1 MERRKKKRL
10 EEKKRASKL
19 NEGMEGGLKLRKVE
33 LKDFP
38 NHKRKLVVQN
48 IPLEYTE
55 EQIMNYFFTVLS
67 TVAKEDYSKN
77 PIISVIRFKDLGFVT
92 LDFRKREDAEIC
104 LNLDGTDFTT
114 GSKMR
119 ILRVKRFMDEWNSD
133 IDKGKNP
140 IQALLNKQG
149 APVSNFTGGSNFEE
163 SKKEGKSKPGEEIR
177 DNRIYMG
184 GIPYNMSEADVRKMC
199 ESFGRLKSFNL
210 IKDTANPDLNKGY
223 AFFEYSDDRST
234 DKAIKALNG
243 LEFKDKRLK
252 V

>member
-1 MERRKKKRL
+1 
-10 EEKKRASKL
+10 
-19 NEGMEGGLKLRKVE
+19 MEGGLKLRKVD

-67 TVAKEDYSKN
+67 SVAKESYSKN
-77 PIISVIRFKDLGFVT
+77 PVISVIRFKDLGFVT

-104 LNLDGTDFTT
+104 LNLDGTEFTT

-140 IQALLNKQG
+140 I
-149 APVSNFTGGSNFEE
+149 
-163 SKKEGKSKPGEEIR
+163 
-177 DNRIYMG
+177 
-184 GIPYNMSEADVRKMC
+184 
-199 ESFGRLKSFNL
+199 
-210 IKDTANPDLNKGY
+210 
-223 AFFEYSDDRST
+223 
-234 DKAIKALNG
+234 
-243 LEFKDKRLK
+243 
-252 V
+252 